1 MAAALPPPECVLCHC
16 SDTSLDGC
24 GPMLKV
30 DGVCAHV
37 HCLLRGFAVFQ
48 YPAQGLYQRGPEGE
62 GILGFRCAD
71 IRRVAGRAARKRCCV
86 CRKKGATVAC
96 RQKRCSRRFH
106 LPCSSQRGCI
116 SQFFGK
122 YSSFCWEHRPQ
133 QTVETLQ
140 EGHTTC
146 IICMEVVEDSLSYT
160 TMVCPS
166 CKHAWFHRGC
176 IQALCV
182 PHCRDWERFVP
193 EMLQMGIC
201 VPNKPWQLL
210 LCSSCAASGTHRR
223 CSGLADTTQQWECAG
238 CAGPGTGTGKGHGA
252 LRLGAAEPSM
262 PSQGR
267 TAKLGPLQARQGGQ
281 IC

>member
-1 MAAALPPPECVLCHC
+1 
-16 SDTSLDGC
+16 
-24 GPMLKV
+24 
-30 DGVCAHV
+30 
-37 HCLLRGFAVFQ
+37 
-48 YPAQGLYQRGPEGE
+48 GLYQRGPEGE

-176 IQALCV
+176 IQGQALRTGLRHFAC

-201 VPNKPWQLL
+201 VPNKCVPSFLPSFLPTPLKAGEGTHNFFPRPWQLL

>member
-1 MAAALPPPECVLCHC
+1 MAAGEEEKAPEAQEDVAPA
-16 SDTSLDGC
+16 TSLTG
-24 GPMLKV
+24 
-30 DGVCAHV
+30 
-37 HCLLRGFAVFQ
+37 LLCSLQ
-48 YPAQGLYQRGPEGE
+48 
-62 GILGFRCAD
+62 
-71 IRRVAGRAARKRCCV
+71 RCCV

-176 IQALCV
+176 IQGQALRTGLRHFAC

-201 VPNKPWQLL
+201 VPNKKPAWEQEEELALPQLHGRCDARQCLYRGGREQWQEEGPWQLL

-238 CAGPGTGTGKGHGA
+238 CAGPGTGTA
-252 LRLGAAEPSM
+252 PSSS
-262 PSQGR
+262 PSPPERRAGR
-267 TAKLGPLQARQGGQ
+267 GRVLPQRHSPYSRPQP
-281 IC
+281 

>member
-1 MAAALPPPECVLCHC
+1 MAAALPPPECVLCHR

-24 GPMLKV
+24 GPMQQV

-37 HCLLRGFAVFQ
+37 NCL
-48 YPAQGLYQRGPEGE
+48 
-62 GILGFRCAD
+62 
-71 IRRVAGRAARKRCCV
+71 RCCI
-86 CRKKGATVAC
+86 CRKKGATLAC

-116 SQFFGK
+116 SQFFGE

-176 IQALCV
+176 IQGQALRACLRHFAC
-182 PHCRDWERFVP
+182 PHCRDQERFVP
-193 EMLQMGIC
+193 EMEQMGIR
-201 VPNKPWQLL
+201 VPHIKPACEQDEEEELALPQLH
-210 LCSSCAASGTHRR
+210 GR
-223 CSGLADTTQQWECAG
+223 CDARQCLYRGGREQWEEEG
-238 CAGPGTGTGKGHGA
+238 
-252 LRLGAAEPSM
+252 
-262 PSQGR
+262 
-267 TAKLGPLQARQGGQ
+267 
-281 IC
+281 